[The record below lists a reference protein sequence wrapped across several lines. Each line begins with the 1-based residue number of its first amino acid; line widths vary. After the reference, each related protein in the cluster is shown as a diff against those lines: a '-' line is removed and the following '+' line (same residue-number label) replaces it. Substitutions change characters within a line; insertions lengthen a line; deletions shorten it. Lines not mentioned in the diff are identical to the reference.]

1 MKKFGNS
8 KSGMDLAK
16 LNPASQHYQ
25 PQAFKRQM
33 LPVLGLGIK
42 IAIILKYILGFCL
55 TLIFKTLVKI

>member
-8 KSGMDLAK
+8 KSGMDVAK

-33 LPVLGLGIK
+33 FPVLGLGDQNCNNFK
-42 IAIILKYILGFCL
+42 IYFRLLFNSH
-55 TLIFKTLVKI
+55 F